1 MNLASRAVRRPVSV
15 AMLFLGLALMGLF
28 AGLRLPLEQF
38 PEMDIPFVGVSI
50 TYPNATPEE
59 VEENLARPIEEVL
72 LLLEGIDEIRSN
84 SSQNHLWISLMLD
97 SSDEIAGKGNEAK
110 ELIDNVRHRLPES
123 VRYIDLYQRD
133 PNDSPILSMMI
144 TAPMLDEQGA
154 YTLLDQGL
162 KMRLERLNGVNS
174 VEVFGIQQNY
184 LEIALDPARL
194 ESLGV
199 QVVDVR
205 RRLQSENFVLS
216 GGEVDGELQTVRV
229 RPMGQFAS
237 LEDIEQLRFAN
248 GTIRLK
254 DFAAVRYVPEDW
266 TDRRRVNGEASLGL
280 SVFKKPEANLVEVA
294 RLVEGEISRVR
305 QEKGYA
311 DMVFTPMDSAADV
324 VITAL
329 SDLAESGTLG
339 AVLSLATLFLFLR
352 SFRRSLLIAA
362 TVPLSLC
369 VTLGVMF
376 FSDMS
381 LNILSLVG
389 LMLAIGLLVDNSVVA
404 SEAIDYR
411 RKRESDGF
419 TAAALGISD
428 IGLAIAAGTLTTVI
442 VFVPSFMTDIQQVA
456 VIQQNLA
463 IPLVV
468 SLLAS
473 LVIAQTLVPTIVAR
487 LPQPSGPDGS
497 DRWDRFGQW
506 FDRITRWAITHKMWV
521 LLLSVSA
528 FASSLWIYQK
538 LDVNMNPDAE
548 SPRLELRYYVRGSMD
563 IEYIEGYIDQ
573 TEAYLMSRADEL
585 EIESLFSSYNLDR
598 GRTTIVLSDDSE
610 RSPKVVERM
619 IQKGLPQVPEI
630 RARFG
635 GRYRGMGGGG
645 NPLSVRLIGRSTDVL
660 IEKSDAL
667 IEILDQVPG
676 LVNVRSNAES
686 SREEVLIRVLP
697 ERVAG
702 FGLTA
707 QDVGQAVSAAFG
719 TQMTRGFVSGEREFD
734 LWLGLDGRQDFGLNA
749 LQNLPIATVEGQT
762 ILLKMV
768 ATLERQS
775 SLRVIRRENR
785 ETQLQVEFDLD
796 GITPEEAKAVVES
809 TMASFALPAGYRW
822 SIGKGFEQD
831 METFQEMVVNTLF
844 AILLIYML
852 LAALFESLL
861 HPVSI
866 VMAIAF
872 SVVGVFWTLWAWQT
886 PLTSM
891 TLTGMLLLAGIVV
904 NNGIVLLSR
913 IIQLRREGLDRSQ
926 AISLSVQHRL
936 RPILMTTCTTI
947 AGMLPLALG
956 EARVGGLGPSYAP
969 MARAIIGG
977 LTVAT
982 VTTLVVLPVIYI
994 LLDDLKD
1001 KTRSVKHLLVSRLW
1015 RQTSI

>member
-1 MNLASRAVRRPVSV
+1 
-15 AMLFLGLALMGLF
+15 
-28 AGLRLPLEQF
+28 
-38 PEMDIPFVGVSI
+38 MDI
-50 TYPNATPEE
+50 
-59 VEENLARPIEEVL
+59 
-72 LLLEGIDEIRSN
+72 D
-84 SSQNHLWISLMLD
+84 
-97 SSDEIAGKGNEAK
+97 
-110 ELIDNVRHRLPES
+110 
-123 VRYIDLYQRD
+123 
-133 PNDSPILSMMI
+133 
-144 TAPMLDEQGA
+144 
-154 YTLLDQGL
+154 
-162 KMRLERLNGVNS
+162 
-174 VEVFGIQQNY
+174 
-184 LEIALDPARL
+184 
-194 ESLGV
+194 
-199 QVVDVR
+199 
-205 RRLQSENFVLS
+205 
-216 GGEVDGELQTVRV
+216 
-229 RPMGQFAS
+229 
-237 LEDIEQLRFAN
+237 
-248 GTIRLK
+248 
-254 DFAAVRYVPEDW
+254 
-266 TDRRRVNGEASLGL
+266 
-280 SVFKKPEANLVEVA
+280 
-294 RLVEGEISRVR
+294 
-305 QEKGYA
+305 
-311 DMVFTPMDSAADV
+311 
-324 VITAL
+324 
-329 SDLAESGTLG
+329 
-339 AVLSLATLFLFLR
+339 
-352 SFRRSLLIAA
+352 
-362 TVPLSLC
+362 
-369 VTLGVMF
+369 
-376 FSDMS
+376 
-381 LNILSLVG
+381 
-389 LMLAIGLLVDNSVVA
+389 
-404 SEAIDYR
+404 
-411 RKRESDGF
+411 
-419 TAAALGISD
+419 
-428 IGLAIAAGTLTTVI
+428 
-442 VFVPSFMTDIQQVA
+442 
-456 VIQQNLA
+456 
-463 IPLVV
+463 
-468 SLLAS
+468 
-473 LVIAQTLVPTIVAR
+473 
-487 LPQPSGPDGS
+487 
-497 DRWDRFGQW
+497 
-506 FDRITRWAITHKMWV
+506 
-521 LLLSVSA
+521 
-528 FASSLWIYQK
+528 
-538 LDVNMNPDAE
+538 
-548 SPRLELRYYVRGSMD
+548 
-563 IEYIEGYIDQ
+563 YIEGYIDQ

-697 ERVAG
+697 ERVAV

-719 TQMTRGFVSGEREFD
+719 TQMTRGFVSGEREYD

-749 LQNLPIATVEGQT
+749 LQNLPIARVEGQT

-796 GITPEEAKAVVES
+796 GITPDEAKAVVES

-822 SIGKGFEQD
+822 TMGKGFEQD

-977 LTVAT
+977 LTIAT
-982 VTTLVVLPVIYI
+982 ITTLVVLPVIYI

-1001 KTRSVKHLLVSRLW
+1001 KTRSVKRILASRLW
-1015 RQTSI
+1015 RQSSF